1 MKTQRR
7 SRFTHP
13 LQALSAEFSIIVW
26 FAAVIAQGENTK
38 TKPIHAPSSGFPVLE
53 FGIIILF
60 ADVRAQVWLKSVQS
74 STRVRMGPSSSM
86 AALLP
91 LPSLSSERQSSSS
104 AWTAILSA
112 LEMVAD
118 DDDDVPGRLLQPLFI
133 AINALLSRSGICR
146 KYALFWSPF

>member
-38 TKPIHAPSSGFPVLE
+38 TKPIHAPSSGFPVSE
-53 FGIIILF
+53 FSIIIWF

-74 STRVRMGPSSSM
+74 STCKCKCTRFRRGRRPRWRRCCHCHHC
-86 AALLP
+86 LRKD
-91 LPSLSSERQSSSS
+91 SL
-104 AWTAILSA
+104 
-112 LEMVAD
+112 
-118 DDDDVPGRLLQPLFI
+118 RLT
-133 AINALLSRSGICR
+133 SRLWKR
-146 KYALFWSPF
+146 LFWFMEGIFLCCDW

>member
-38 TKPIHAPSSGFPVLE
+38 TKPIHAPSSGFPVSE
-53 FGIIILF
+53 FSIIIWF

-74 STRVRMGPSSSM
+74 SMCKCKCTRVRMGPSSSM

-91 LPSLSSERQSSSS
+91 LPSLSSERQSSSYF
-104 AWTAILSA
+104 AFVEEAIL
-112 LEMVAD
+112 VH
-118 DDDDVPGRLLQPLFI
+118 GRDFSVFFI
-133 AINALLSRSGICR
+133 GNVCLRGQFLINLICT
-146 KYALFWSPF
+146 

>member
-38 TKPIHAPSSGFPVLE
+38 TKPIHAPSSGFPVSE
-53 FGIIILF
+53 FGIIIWF

-74 STRVRMGPSSSM
+74 STCKCKCTRVRMGPSSSM

-91 LPSLSSERQSSSS
+91 LPSLSSERQSLSYF
-104 AWTAILSA
+104 AFVEEAILV
-112 LEMVAD
+112 LVLVWTFLCCD
-118 DDDDVPGRLLQPLFI
+118 
-133 AINALLSRSGICR
+133 
-146 KYALFWSPF
+146 W